1 MGDRRIRNVVIVLIL
16 LAPAGSWLAPWADG
30 ACCRRQC
37 QPAPRPDVPQFS
49 WERFQKIVDANPE
62 YVMVYASALLA
73 TAGFVVVAIATNR
86 QPPGPYDA

>member
-1 MGDRRIRNVVIVLIL
+1 MSDRRIRNVMIVLVL
-16 LAPAGSWLAPWADG
+16 LAPAGSRLAPRAEG

-37 QPAPRPDVPQFS
+37 RRAPRPDEPKFS
-49 WERFQKIVDANPE
+49 WERFQKVVDANPE
-62 YVMVYASALLA
+62 YVMGYASALLA